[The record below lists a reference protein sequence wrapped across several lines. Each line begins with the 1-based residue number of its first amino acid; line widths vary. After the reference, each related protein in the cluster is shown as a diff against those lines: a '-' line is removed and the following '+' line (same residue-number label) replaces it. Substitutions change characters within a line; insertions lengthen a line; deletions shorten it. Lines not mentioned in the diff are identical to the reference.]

1 MKSLVFL
8 IFVIFSSKLFAFMP
22 ITTDSRIKTIIYS
35 PTEIFKLKFHRHFQS
50 YIEFPQDEKFK
61 VISIGDNYSFDVK
74 QVENRLFV
82 RPKMSGSLTNM
93 TIITSKRAY
102 HFELH
107 SSKEDIN
114 ETDAELV
121 YVAKFYYPDTAYD
134 YMQSIRLK
142 KPLQEYKLDKVEE
155 GQPRKM
161 IAPITNNAKNNILHK
176 GNLPGREM
184 LFSAQSDQLK
194 PPSLVPAN
202 HTPQNGRLGSDVLYN
217 YAYSMSGSESDIM
230 PVKVFDD
237 GINTYFEFNA
247 STLPDIYIV
256 TEDNKLVLANYVV
269 DGGVVIVN
277 KVGKVFM
284 LMDNINKICV
294 FNDQAGSK
302 PTNKDINI
310 QDNLSMEDDFSY
322 MK

>member
-8 IFVIFSSKLFAFMP
+8 ICVIFSSKLFAFMP

-142 KPLQEYKLDKVEE
+142 KPLQEYQLDKVEKE
-155 GQPRKM
+155 QPRKM
-161 IAPITNNAKNNILHK
+161 IVPITNNIKGDVLHK
-176 GNLPGREM
+176 GSLPSREM
-184 LFSAQSDQLK
+184 LFSAQNEQLK
-194 PPSLVPAN
+194 PPSLAPAN
-202 HTPQNGRLGSDVLYN
+202 NIPHNGLGSDVLYN

-256 TEDNKLVLANYVV
+256 TEDKKLVLANYVV

-277 KVGKVFM
+277 NVGKVFM
-284 LMDNINKICV
+284 LMDNLNEICV

-310 QDNLSMEDDFSY
+310 QDNLSMEAGFSY

>member
-8 IFVIFSSKLFAFMP
+8 TFVIFSSKLFAFMP

-50 YIEFPQDEKFK
+50 YIEFPSDEKFK
-61 VISIGDNYSFDVK
+61 VISIGDNYSFDIK

-102 HFELH
+102 HFELY

-142 KPLQEYKLDKVEE
+142 KPLQEYKLDKAKEE
-155 GQPRKM
+155 QPRKM
-161 IAPITNNAKNNILHK
+161 IAPITNNIKNNVLYK

-184 LFSAQSDQLK
+184 LFSAQSEQLK
-194 PPSLVPAN
+194 PPSLAPAN
-202 HTPQNGRLGSDVLYN
+202 HIPNNGRLGSDVLYN

-256 TEDNKLVLANYVV
+256 TEDKKLVLANYIV
-269 DGGVVIVN
+269 DSGVVIVN

-294 FNDQAGSK
+294 FNNQAWSK
-302 PTNKDINI
+302 PTNKDVNI
-310 QDNLSMEDDFSY
+310 KDNLSIEDDFSY